1 MPSHLHKMR
10 SVVMASNRFAEIDFL
25 RGIAILLMAF
35 YHIFYDIGVFGF
47 LSFSTN
53 SGLWL
58 LLSRFTASLFVLIA
72 GISLTLSYNHTTD
85 PTFRKFF
92 FRGLFIFSVGLF
104 ITLVTWLL
112 VGQGAILF
120 GILHLIGL
128 SIILGYFFLR
138 YVKVN
143 FFTLGVLLIVF
154 GIALSTQ
161 RFDFPWLLWL
171 GFTPSAMYSLDYVPL
186 LPWFG
191 VFLIG
196 MEFGTAFYANG
207 KRQFSLPKLFSTLS
221 NSFVSFLGQHSLA
234 IYLLHQPIIMLLL
247 YAFGFVH
254 LPPILP

>member
-92 FRGLFIFSVGLF
+92 FRGLEELYRYQSSP
-104 ITLVTWLL
+104 
-112 VGQGAILF
+112 
-120 GILHLIGL
+120 L
-128 SIILGYFFLR
+128 SIR
-138 YVKVN
+138 AK
-143 FFTLGVLLIVF
+143 T
-154 GIALSTQ
+154 ALAGLECS
-161 RFDFPWLLWL
+161 
-171 GFTPSAMYSLDYVPL
+171 SPL
-186 LPWFG
+186 
-191 VFLIG
+191 
-196 MEFGTAFYANG
+196 
-207 KRQFSLPKLFSTLS
+207 S
-221 NSFVSFLGQHSLA
+221 
-234 IYLLHQPIIMLLL
+234 
-247 YAFGFVH
+247 
-254 LPPILP
+254 

>member
-1 MPSHLHKMR
+1 M
-10 SVVMASNRFAEIDFL
+10 RFAEIDFL
-25 RGIAILLMAF
+25 RGIAILMMVF
-35 YHIFYDIGVFGF
+35 YHIFYDMNVFGS
-47 LSFSTN
+47 LPFSTN
-53 SGLWL
+53 SSIWL
-58 LLSRFTASLFVLIA
+58 LLSRFTASLFILIA
-72 GISLTLSYNHTTD
+72 GISLTLSYNHTTN
-85 PTFRKFF
+85 PTFRKFLL
-92 FRGLFIFSVGLF
+92 RGFSIFCVGLF
-104 ITLVTWLL
+104 ITLATWLF

-143 FFTLGVLLIVF
+143 LFMLGVLIIVF

-171 GFTPSAMYSLDYVPL
+171 GFTPSSMYSLDYVPL

-196 MEFGTAFYANG
+196 MEFGTTFYANG
-207 KRQFSLPKLFSTLS
+207 KRQYSLPKLFSTLPTAI
-221 NSFVSFLGQHSLA
+221 VSFLGQHSLA

-254 LPPILP
+254 LPPLLP